1 MESGPT
7 NAQRTTRTADQLAQE
22 ARRGTAFSSDYTGDG
37 PGTDGGKGK
46 EATDTQVNDDEMEDV
61 EHTNDT
67 WHKDT
72 NMAGTGA
79 STATPTEDR
88 TRSDEQSDTPTNT
101 TTGATS
107 GSARG
112 TQDLE
117 SDDANTDEEVGHDEY
132 TPDSPVDWSG
142 AQGNSEE
149 ESDSGNEQ
157 DDPPRGGRAQPKE
170 AATVR
175 QRLSEMVGG
184 WHGDRLGE
192 YKGMVAISL
201 NTGGKMAVW
210 DSKNNRDPSSRTPFI
225 LDITDTSVA
234 DIVGITET
242 KLGPKQARD
251 IDKLI
256 KMEGRPSVAIHAT
269 TSKAT
274 SAVLATDDTLGG
286 TTVRE
291 GGVSI
296 VIGPRLAHLV
306 QDWETLADG
315 RILVVYLSCR
325 EDWWNDPNTVVVVC
339 FYGVSGATTKDKK
352 SVASEV
358 GAQLRKIVGDNEGR
372 ILVMMGDSNNVVR
385 SADRRALEQR
395 IKTHPLSQT

>member
-1 MESGPT
+1 M
-7 NAQRTTRTADQLAQE
+7 
-22 ARRGTAFSSDYTGDG
+22 
-37 PGTDGGKGK
+37 
-46 EATDTQVNDDEMEDV
+46 
-61 EHTNDT
+61 
-67 WHKDT
+67 
-72 NMAGTGA
+72 
-79 STATPTEDR
+79 
-88 TRSDEQSDTPTNT
+88 
-101 TTGATS
+101 
-107 GSARG
+107 
-112 TQDLE
+112 
-117 SDDANTDEEVGHDEY
+117 
-132 TPDSPVDWSG
+132 
-142 AQGNSEE
+142 
-149 ESDSGNEQ
+149 
-157 DDPPRGGRAQPKE
+157 
-170 AATVR
+170 
-175 QRLSEMVGG
+175 
-184 WHGDRLGE
+184 GE

-385 SADRRALEQR
+385 SADRTGIGTTDKNTWTIPNVMKAGGMHDVYSERVGPEMASMSYTYHSTVDGRKVGCSRLDHIFVNNYTLESNSNVPAGVGRATGELSKTHSPVFAALQRAL
-395 IKTHPLSQT
+395 HPSARQPSVTR